1 MNPGLKTTLTL
12 NPYNSLEVVKKT
24 IKVAIYPG
32 GRIRLIEFRKSRV
45 SVSRLL
51 KELNYGIY
59 AAVVV
64 KDGVPLTEDDLISD
78 GDELEV
84 YEVTST
90 G

>member
-1 MNPGLKTTLTL
+1 MYVMEKM
-12 NPYNSLEVVKKT
+12 
-24 IKVAIYPG
+24 IKITIYPG
-32 GRIRLIEFRKSRV
+32 GRIKLIDFQKQRI
-45 SVSRLL
+45 SVRRLL
-51 KELNYGIY
+51 KELNYGVY

-64 KDGVPLTEDDLISD
+64 KDGMPLTEDDLISD

>member
-1 MNPGLKTTLTL
+1 M
-12 NPYNSLEVVKKT
+12 VKKT
-24 IKVAIYPG
+24 IKIAIYPG

-45 SVSRLL
+45 SVRRLL

>member
-1 MNPGLKTTLTL
+1 M
-12 NPYNSLEVVKKT
+12 
-24 IKVAIYPG
+24 IKIAIYPE

-45 SVSRLL
+45 SVRRLL